1 MGSDQDRLKSQYC
14 WSQPLLSSLWPLA
27 LTRRTIKGSVLMRLV
42 QDSAEQIRRCEVSH
56 VLKKVDH
63 SPEGEEIME
72 RLSHPLVGKP
82 VWVHS
87 PRS

>member
-1 MGSDQDRLKSQYC
+1 
-14 WSQPLLSSLWPLA
+14 
-27 LTRRTIKGSVLMRLV
+27 MRLV

-72 RLSHPLVGKP
+72 RLSHPLVGEP
-82 VWVHS
+82 VWVHP
-87 PRS
+87 PRPEPSTEGQPLTVGAKRVKVIVRDSAQEVSK

>member
-1 MGSDQDRLKSQYC
+1 
-14 WSQPLLSSLWPLA
+14 
-27 LTRRTIKGSVLMRLV
+27 MRLV

-87 PRS
+87 PRSWGAPRSEPLTEGQPLIVGSKRVKVILRDSAQEVSK

>member
-1 MGSDQDRLKSQYC
+1 
-14 WSQPLLSSLWPLA
+14 
-27 LTRRTIKGSVLMRLV
+27 MRLV

-82 VWVHS
+82 VWVHP

>member
-1 MGSDQDRLKSQYC
+1 
-14 WSQPLLSSLWPLA
+14 
-27 LTRRTIKGSVLMRLV
+27 MRLG

>member
-1 MGSDQDRLKSQYC
+1 
-14 WSQPLLSSLWPLA
+14 
-27 LTRRTIKGSVLMRLV
+27 MRLV

-63 SPEGEEIME
+63 SPKGEEIME

-82 VWVHS
+82 VSVQS
-87 PRS
+87 PRSWGAPRSEPSTEGQPLIVASKRVKATLRDNSQEVSK